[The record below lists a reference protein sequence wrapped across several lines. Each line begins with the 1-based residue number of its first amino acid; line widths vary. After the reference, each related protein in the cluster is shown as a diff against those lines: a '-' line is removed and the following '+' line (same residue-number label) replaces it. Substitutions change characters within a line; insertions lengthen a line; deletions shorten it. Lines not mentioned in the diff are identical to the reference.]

1 MPSQQPKKHA
11 EAWRSRRE
19 EYLRASGRQSDL
31 VKESLEREPS
41 TASWAV
47 IAGGRPSRLVK
58 PNLSAGL
65 FLMKKVGS

>member
-31 VKESLEREPS
+31 VKEGFERELS
-41 TASWAV
+41 TASWGL
-47 IAGGRPSRLVK
+47 IACGRASRLAK
-58 PNLSAGL
+58 PNPSAGL
-65 FLMKKVGS
+65 FLMEKMGS